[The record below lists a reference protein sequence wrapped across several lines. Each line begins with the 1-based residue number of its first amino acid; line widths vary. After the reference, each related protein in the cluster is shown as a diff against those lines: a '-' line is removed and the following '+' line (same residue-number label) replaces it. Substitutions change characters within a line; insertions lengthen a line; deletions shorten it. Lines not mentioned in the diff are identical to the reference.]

1 MKANTCGA
9 DARTPSQAYQAY
21 HIHPLQYMGRNP
33 KDEGKK
39 IGSNRL
45 NDLPCFIKLS
55 NDTAWAS
62 DLHKPNGQAFA
73 MYTRLSCK

>member
-1 MKANTCGA
+1 MEQLPGH
-9 DARTPSQAYQAY
+9 QAKPTKQDYDR
-21 HIHPLQYMGRNP
+21 IHPLQHMGRNP

-39 IGSNRL
+39 IGSNKL
-45 NDLPCFIKLS
+45 NDLPCFIKLR